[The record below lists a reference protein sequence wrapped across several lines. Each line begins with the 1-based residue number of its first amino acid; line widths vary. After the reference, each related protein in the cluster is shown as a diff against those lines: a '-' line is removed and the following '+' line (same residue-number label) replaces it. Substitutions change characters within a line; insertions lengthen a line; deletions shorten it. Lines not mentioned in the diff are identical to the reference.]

1 MNIEMWP
8 VDKPVPKAK
17 NAHMISNQVCA
28 DDRGSVLPFESDSIA
43 LF

>member
-1 MNIEMWP
+1 MSAGA
-8 VDKPVPKAK
+8 PKGK
-17 NAHMISNQVCA
+17 NARKISNQAFGNVPAA